1 MQRIEAHQHFWKFD
15 PIRDNWITDEMS
27 VIRKDFLPQH
37 LQPSLKENGFAG
49 CITIQSEKS
58 ENIFQLPNVEKHNF
72 IRRIETG

>member
-1 MQRIEAHQHFWKFD
+1 MQGIDVYQHFWNFD
-15 PIRDNWITDEMS
+15 LIRDNCITDEMP

>member
-49 CITIQSEKS
+49 CITIQSENLKIYF
-58 ENIFQLPNVEKHNF
+58 N
-72 IRRIETG
+72 